1 MRAFPKI
8 LLVALLGATVIPAT
22 AAPNAALCDSV
33 AASFSATLDGSVIKH
48 PVGQHMCMVS
58 VGEFASMSVSVNVS
72 LMSGTAS
79 TLRSMHSML
88 TQPSTNEPTL
98 GDGAYSVLNAGGG
111 GALPQ
116 FTINA
121 QKSGKW
127 VIFEIRRKHAFT
139 AGDLAKARSGAKA
152 FLGSL

>member
-8 LLVALLGATVIPAT
+8 VLAVLLGAATSPTV

-33 AASFSATLDGSVIKH
+33 ATSFRDTLDGSVIKH

-58 VGEFASMSVSVNVS
+58 VGQFATMSVSVNVS
-72 LMSGTAS
+72 LMSGTAA

-98 GDGAYSVLNAGGG
+98 GDGAYSILAAGGG

-127 VIFEIRRKHAFT
+127 VVFEIRRKHAFT
-139 AGDLAKARSGAKA
+139 AGDLSKARSGAKA
-152 FLGSL
+152 FLGTL